1 MDPHEA
7 IKLINVTIQD
17 LLSVPYLNGQQERA
31 LYGAADSLARHLPED
46 WQEAREH
53 RERRDTNTTPDASTE

>member
-1 MDPHEA
+1 MDPNEA
-7 IKLINVTIQD
+7 LKLIAVTLQD

-31 LYGAADSLARHLPED
+31 CYDMADAFSHNLPED

-53 RERRDTNTTPDASTE
+53 RERRDTNTTPDSTAD